1 MTFKTRIKELRARY
15 DMTQEVLAK
24 RVGVRRETI
33 SFLERGRYN
42 PSLKL
47 AHDVAKVLNTSIDEL
62 FIFEEEDGENEYAH
76 GY

>member
-1 MTFKTRIKELRARY
+1 MSFRTRIKELRARY
-15 DMTQEVLAK
+15 DMTQEDLAK

-47 AHDVAKVLNTSIDEL
+47 AHDVAKVLKTSLDEL
-62 FIFEEEDGENEYAH
+62 FIFEDEDIQ
-76 GY
+76 